1 MTSSALRSQS
11 LCEDIANAISHGMGL
26 LLILAAAP
34 FLLAASFDRG
44 GVLAFVCAGIFAVTV
59 AILYGSS
66 MLYHA
71 LRPGKIKQLFRVID
85 HSAIFLLI
93 AGTYTPFAL
102 GALRGPWGWSL
113 FGIVW
118 AIATAGIG
126 IEVSGLVRHRKL
138 SVALYLVMGWLVVIA
153 TGQLLE
159 HVQARGILLLAAG
172 GLAYTVGVVFYV
184 MKRLPYAHLIWHF
197 FVLAGTTCH
206 FFAVMHYAV

>member
-1 MTSSALRSQS
+1 MTSSAVRSQS
-11 LCEDIANAISHGMGL
+11 LGEDIANAVSHGLGL
-26 LLILAAAP
+26 LLIIAAAP
-34 FLLAASFDRG
+34 FLLATSFDRG
-44 GVLAFVCAGIFAVTV
+44 GVPAAVCAGIYAVTV
-59 AILYGSS
+59 GILYGSS

-113 FGIVW
+113 FGVVW

-126 IEVSGLVRHRKL
+126 TEVSGLVRHRKL
-138 SVALYLVMGWLVVIA
+138 SVGLYLVMGWLVVIA